1 MPPDACS
8 GRFLLRIDPSLH
20 AALRRAASAG
30 GISLNTLCT
39 RRLASSPMGMPLG
52 FPAAS
57 ETIQRAN
64 DLVGDSLIGIAVF
77 GSWARGELTDTS
89 DVDVLVVVDENIP
102 ITRDLYRQWD
112 EEPVAWEGRPVD
124 PHFARLP
131 TDRQPPSA
139 LWAEVA
145 IDGMVLIER
154 ELRLS
159 AHLAAMRRVLAEGR
173 LRRRTV
179 HGQGYWM
186 EVA

>member
-1 MPPDACS
+1 MAHDACS

-20 AALRRAASAG
+20 AALRQAAAAHG
-30 GISLNTLCT
+30 LSLNAFCA
-39 RRLASSPMGMPLG
+39 RRLAHPMGMLLD

-57 ETIQRAN
+57 AALQRAN
-64 DLVGDSLIGIAVF
+64 DVIGGALIGMAVF
-77 GSWARGELTDTS
+77 GSWARGEPTDAS
-89 DVDVLVVVDENIP
+89 DVDVLVVADENVP
-102 ITRDLYRQWD
+102 IARTLYRKWD
-112 EEPVAWEGRPVD
+112 EEPVRWEGRPVD
-124 PHFARLP
+124 PHFTRLP
-131 TDRQPPSA
+131 TGRRPPSA

-159 AHLAAMRRVLAEGR
+159 AHLAAVRRVLAAGR

-179 HGQGYWM
+179 HGQGYWT

>member
-1 MPPDACS
+1 MSPDACS

-20 AALRRAASAG
+20 AALRQAAAAH

-39 RRLASSPMGMPLG
+39 RRLARPMGARLG

-64 DLVGDSLIGIAVF
+64 DLIGTRLIGMAVF
-77 GSWARGELTDTS
+77 GSWARGEPTDTS
-89 DVDVLVVVDENIP
+89 DVDVLVVVDENVT
-102 ITRDLYRQWD
+102 ITRALYRRWD
-112 EEPVAWEGRPVD
+112 EEPVRWEGRPVD

-131 TDRQPPSA
+131 TGRRPPSA

-145 IDGMVLIER
+145 IDGMVLTER

-159 AHLAAMRRVLAEGR
+159 AHLAAVRRVLAAGQ

-179 HGQGYWM
+179 HGQGYWT

>member
-1 MPPDACS
+1 MSPDACS

-20 AALRRAASAG
+20 AALRQAAAARG
-30 GISLNTLCT
+30 LSLNTLCAQS
-39 RRLASSPMGMPLG
+39 LARPMDTLLD

-57 ETIQRAN
+57 ETLQRAN
-64 DLVGDSLIGIAVF
+64 DVVGDALIGMAVF
-77 GSWARGELTDTS
+77 GSWARGEPTDAS
-89 DVDVLVVVDENIP
+89 DVDVLVVVDENVP
-102 ITRDLYRQWD
+102 ITRALYRRWD
-112 EEPVAWEGRPVD
+112 EEPVRWEGRPVD

-131 TDRQPPSA
+131 TGRRPPSA

-159 AHLAAMRRVLAEGR
+159 AHLAAVRRVLAEGR

-179 HGQGYWM
+179 HGQEYWT